1 MKKFLLFAFAA
12 VMLGFAGCNDDEN
25 KDNIPPTLRN
35 MKLPYSCTARHG
47 RK

>member
-25 KDNIPPTLRN
+25 KDNIPYLVLE
-35 MKLPYSCTARHG
+35 KLYRLYYFVLS
-47 RK
+47 